1 MKPAIDI
8 QHLHKSYAITGK
20 SDHGHD
26 RLNVLNGINLQIR
39 KGEVCGIIGHNG
51 SGKSTLLKIIS
62 GITAPDKGQITL
74 EGSIVSIL
82 ELGTGFHPDLSG
94 RENISFNAALMGFN
108 KQFVT
113 SVADDIIAFSEL
125 GDFIDAP
132 VKTYSSG
139 MYMRLAF
146 AVAVFLKAE
155 ILLLDEVFSVGD
167 QEFRHKCIT
176 MLNQLREEG
185 TTILLVSHDFSQITS
200 ICNRCILLKDGKV
213 AEDGSPQEVV
223 NKYINDYFLRNV
235 RYTGAQNNPNE
246 RIIWNQAGHPSV
258 PYISI
263 HSNTAFQYS
272 RAEDIR
278 LTFKVRKTT
287 KAPLFLS
294 FVLYYR
300 FSELAMGA
308 ASFYH
313 HATNHETGMLSSGAF
328 ESECIIPGG
337 VLNTGNFIM
346 ELYLLDEQSAPVI
359 QISNCCMLL
368 ITEDDQAHIQ
378 LRKNPPQSA
387 VFVKLDWQQ
396 KRL

>member
-1 MKPAIDI
+1 MRFSKKYVA
-8 QHLHKSYAITGK
+8 
-20 SDHGHD
+20 
-26 RLNVLNGINLQIR
+26 
-39 KGEVCGIIGHNG
+39 
-51 SGKSTLLKIIS
+51 
-62 GITAPDKGQITL
+62 
-74 EGSIVSIL
+74 
-82 ELGTGFHPDLSG
+82 
-94 RENISFNAALMGFN
+94 
-108 KQFVT
+108 

-146 AVAVFLKAE
+146 AVAVYLKAE

-167 QEFRHKCIT
+167 QEFRHKCT
-176 MLNQLREEG
+176 KMLNQLREEG

-213 AEDGSPQEVV
+213 AEDGSPLEVV
-223 NKYINDYFLRNV
+223 NKYINDYFLRNI
-235 RYTGAQNNPNE
+235 RYSGEQNTPNE
-246 RIIWNQAGHPSV
+246 RIIWKHEEHPV
-258 PYISI
+258 VQYIYMQSD
-263 HSNTAFQYS
+263 SAFEYRRS
-272 RAEDIR
+272 EDIR
-278 LTFKVRKTT
+278 LTFNVRKSTE
-287 KAPLFLS
+287 KPLYLS

-308 ASFYH
+308 ASFYQMSI
-313 HATNHETGMLSSGAF
+313 NSPTGMVNPGEY

-346 ELYLLDEQSAPVI
+346 ELYLLDECSAPVA

-368 ITEDDQAHIQ
+368 ITEDEPAQTQ
-378 LRKNPPQSA
+378 LQDNPPQSA
-387 VFVKLDWQQ
+387 VFVKLNWNQ